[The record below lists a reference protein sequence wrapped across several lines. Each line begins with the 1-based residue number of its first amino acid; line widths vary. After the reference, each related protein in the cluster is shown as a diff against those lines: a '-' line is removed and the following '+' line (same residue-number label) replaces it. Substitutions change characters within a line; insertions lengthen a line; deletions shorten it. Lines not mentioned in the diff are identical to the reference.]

1 MSSTDQLIEKS
12 EPLVSVIVPCYN
24 SERTIRECLSA
35 ILSQRTSFPFDVTVV
50 DSSSDE
56 TPKIVEREFPA
67 TRLIRLGRRT
77 FAGAARNVGVR
88 ATRGAYCLMIDS
100 DCVARPGLIERAI
113 KRHGEGEYAAVGGSL
128 GNGTPRS
135 LSGLIGYLIE
145 FKEFMPSAGL
155 RLETSVPTANIAY
168 RREALER
175 HGCFDESMWLAE
187 DILLNWKMYS
197 SGELI
202 LFDPE
207 IEVTHLNRT
216 GWREVLAYQTG
227 LGRMSAVARRRGGL
241 PGKILLKYPAL
252 VMLMPFVRTLRAA
265 QWLAGHDGKMFL
277 LFLLIWPLYLIA
289 ATFWS
294 CGFLQE
300 CMSADSAPGVSGDE
314 NT

>member
-1 MSSTDQLIEKS
+1 MSQSDQLI

-24 SERTIRECLSA
+24 SARTIQECLNA
-35 ILSQRTSFPFDVTVV
+35 ILNQQTSFSFDVTVV
-50 DSSSDE
+50 DSSVDE
-56 TPKIVEREFPA
+56 TPEIVEREFPNM
-67 TRLIRLGRRT
+67 RLIHLDRRA

-88 ATRGAYCLMIDS
+88 ATRGEYCLMIDS
-100 DCVARPGLIERAI
+100 DCVAQPGLIERVI
-113 KRHGEGEYAAVGGSL
+113 KRHGEGKYAAVGGSL
-128 GNGTPRS
+128 GNGTPKS

-145 FKEFMPSAGL
+145 FKEFMPSAKF

-187 DILLNWKMYS
+187 DILLNWKMHEA
-197 SGELI
+197 GERI

-207 IEVTHLNRT
+207 IRVTHLNRT
-216 GWREVLAYQTG
+216 GWREVLTYQVG

-252 VMLMPFVRTLRAA
+252 VTLMPFVRTLRAA
-265 QWLAGHDGKMFL
+265 QWFMKYDRKMFL
-277 LFLLIWPLYLIA
+277 LFLLIWPLYLLA

-294 CGFLQE
+294 FGFLEE
-300 CMSADSAPGVSGDE
+300 CLRIDSVADANNGE
-314 NT
+314 RQ